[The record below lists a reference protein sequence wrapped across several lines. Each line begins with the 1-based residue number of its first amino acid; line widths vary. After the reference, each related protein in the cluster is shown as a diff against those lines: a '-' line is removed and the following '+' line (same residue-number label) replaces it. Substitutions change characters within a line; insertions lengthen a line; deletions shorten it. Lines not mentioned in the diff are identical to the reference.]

1 MTEESID
8 DLEAYAT
15 QEESLQYPYFV
26 TDFESTQSET
36 CNVKFFSVHSGANP
50 SNNNFIATDT
60 VLEN

>member
-26 TDFESTQSET
+26 TDFESSSPET
-36 CNVKFFSVHSGANP
+36 CNVKLFSVHSGANP
-50 SNNNFIATDT
+50 SNNNLIVTDT
-60 VLEN
+60 ELEN